1 MLAPVYDARTWTPG
15 RYAETVQSKDY
26 SDEQEARAAVEAAGE
41 GQLIK
46 FARTHNLPGALPPV
60 RLHSIWLETYSAG
73 TWKKVNIHC

>member
-1 MLAPVYDARTWTPG
+1 MLDPVFDARHWTPG

-46 FARTHNLPGALPPV
+46 FARTHNLPGALPRSGCTASGLRP
-60 RLHSIWLETYSAG
+60 TAG
-73 TWKKVNIHC
+73 APGRK